1 MKDPKGIR
9 RLSDFL
15 GIFLVI
21 AKSIKSG
28 TFFGSTGQ
36 YVGVPEET

>member
-1 MKDPKGIR
+1 M
-9 RLSDFL
+9 
-15 GIFLVI
+15 FLVI

-28 TFFGSTGQ
+28 SFFGSAGQ